1 MLFGWCFFRFF
12 PFVSFVWNL
21 FSFFWFFFSLVRSF
35 VFILI
40 FFWFVVRRTSRGQI
54 QFVLDAF
61 IKSTQWVAVSS
72 PVFFSRKKDTDF
84 FCCCCFSFFFV
95 QKYWVYGSFDVVGT
109 LMWQQ
114 DNNNDTNDDI
124 ELSFS
129 CCYE

>member
-1 MLFGWCFFRFF
+1 MVFF
-12 PFVSFVWNL
+12 SL
-21 FSFFWFFFSLVRSF
+21 FSFCIVCLESVFFFLVFLFFGSF
-35 VFILI
+35 FCIYFNF

-84 FCCCCFSFFFV
+84 FCCCCFSFFV
-95 QKYWVYGSFDVVGT
+95 QKYWVYGSFNVVGT

-129 CCYE
+129 FCYE

>member
-1 MLFGWCFFRFF
+1 MVFFLAFF
-12 PFVSFVWNL
+12 SFVSFVWNL
-21 FSFFWFFFSLVRSF
+21 LSFFLVFLFFGSF
-35 VFILI
+35 FCIYFN

-84 FCCCCFSFFFV
+84 FCCCCFSFFV
-95 QKYWVYGSFDVVGT
+95 QKYWVYGSFNVVGT

-129 CCYE
+129 FCYE